1 MKTVLLFVAPLL
13 VVSLLMAPLIPVYRG
28 VTTGVKAKR
37 SIICNLCAFFGLCLL
52 MMILPIGGF
61 VSAAAPEAAQAVVSM
76 GQGLGYLAAA
86 LVTGMSCIGAAI
98 AVAAAAPAAIGACS
112 GDPKSFGKSI
122 VFVGLGE
129 GIGVYGLL
137 ISFMIITN
145 L

>member
-112 GDPKSFGKSI
+112 EDRSQPH
-122 VFVGLGE
+122 
-129 GIGVYGLL
+129 
-137 ISFMIITN
+137 T
-145 L
+145 